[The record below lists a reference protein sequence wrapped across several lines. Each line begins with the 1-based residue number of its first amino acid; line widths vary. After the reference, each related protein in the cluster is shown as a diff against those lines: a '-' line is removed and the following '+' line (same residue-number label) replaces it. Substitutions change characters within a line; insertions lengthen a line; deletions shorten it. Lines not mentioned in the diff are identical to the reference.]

1 MSIYKEVIIMMP
13 RFSNKITNS
22 KQELID
28 SYVSL
33 IYEFKKTFKP
43 KRVYDMLIN
52 KAHYVN
58 IYLEG
63 DVLTII
69 PKNDSLTSVKGKKLY
84 MEYKALKALYDKE
97 LSLEAK

>member
-1 MSIYKEVIIMMP
+1 MMP
-13 RFSNKITNS
+13 RFSSKITNS

-33 IYEFKKTFKP
+33 IYEFKKAFEP

-58 IYLEG
+58 IYLEE
-63 DVLTII
+63 DELTII
-69 PKNDSLTSVKGKKLY
+69 PKNDSFISAKGKKLY

-97 LSLEAK
+97 LNAEIKNG

>member
-1 MSIYKEVIIMMP
+1 MMP

-33 IYEFKKTFKP
+33 IYEFKKAFKP

-84 MEYKALKALYDKE
+84 MEFKALKALYDKE
-97 LSLEAK
+97 LDTAYTSIYKEVK